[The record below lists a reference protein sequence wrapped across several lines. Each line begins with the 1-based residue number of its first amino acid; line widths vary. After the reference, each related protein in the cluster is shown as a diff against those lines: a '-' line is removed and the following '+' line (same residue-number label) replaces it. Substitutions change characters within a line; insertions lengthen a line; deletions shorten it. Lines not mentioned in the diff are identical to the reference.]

1 MKDKSYLTFLSVLVG
16 IFPWNFE
23 GGKAEDWEQG
33 MNLEL
38 LCSQPVKGESVE
50 WEQGMNLELLRRCPE
65 LGDEPGMVEKR

>member
-38 LCSQPVKGESVE
+38 LCSQPVKGVGS
-50 WEQGMNLELLRRCPE
+50 GRGARNE
-65 LGDEPGMVEKR
+65 LGATS

>member
-33 MNLEL
+33 MNF
-38 LCSQPVKGESVE
+38 
-50 WEQGMNLELLRRCPE
+50 ELLRRCPE
-65 LGDEPGMVEKR
+65 LGEETRKG

>member
-38 LCSQPVKGESVE
+38 LCSQPVKGVRSRM
-50 WEQGMNLELLRRCPE
+50 GARNE
-65 LGDEPGMVEKR
+65 LGATS

>member
-38 LCSQPVKGESVE
+38 LCSQPVKGVGS
-50 WEQGMNLELLRRCPE
+50 GMGARNE
-65 LGDEPGMVEKR
+65 LGATL